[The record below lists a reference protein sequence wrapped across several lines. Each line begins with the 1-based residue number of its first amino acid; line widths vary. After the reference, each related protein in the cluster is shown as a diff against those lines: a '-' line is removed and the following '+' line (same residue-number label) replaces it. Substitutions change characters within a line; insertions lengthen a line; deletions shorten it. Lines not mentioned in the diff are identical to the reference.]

1 MDVPELLNT
10 DGGLPL
16 PGFLN
21 TSDSEGWL
29 GVEGRV
35 GAVIGVRG
43 RGLEAAGGLMGEL
56 VARGEHS

>member
-1 MDVPELLNT
+1 MDVPELLGT
-10 DGGLPL
+10 DGGLPLPL

-35 GAVIGVRG
+35 EW
-43 RGLEAAGGLMGEL
+43 GL
-56 VARGEHS
+56 